1 MANSLRGNTT
11 TTNTVDP
18 HDKQNGSQLHDYE
31 ILTLTSQCNQ
41 CATRDVMGQS

>member
-1 MANSLRGNTT
+1 MS

-31 ILTLTSQCNQ
+31 PI
-41 CATRDVMGQS
+41 DPDQSMQPVCDPGCHGTVVKMEAI